1 MHRQIQLNDA
11 AAWESLRP
19 GQFVV
24 FLSDP
29 HSDVLLDV
37 EGSAAGEAT
46 AVPVFENME
55 EAERYAEQSVVRL
68 PSMCASIYDHLGR
81 SGDPLKR
88 VYHESIRKH
97 FDPARSARRSAW
109 VGGCFLG
116 AFVIWAVI
124 AAFSTDEHFL
134 WFYILGMKL
143 LTFGTIL
150 FVRGLGYFLGKRGK

>member
-1 MHRQIQLNDA
+1 LYRQIQLNDA
-11 AAWESLRP
+11 AAWESLLP

-29 HSDVLLDV
+29 HSDVLLGVD
-37 EGSAAGEAT
+37 GSTASQAT
-46 AVPVFENME
+46 AIPVFENME
-55 EAERYAEQSVVRL
+55 DAERYAEQSVARL
-68 PSMCASIYDHLGR
+68 PSACASIYDHLGR
-81 SGDPLKR
+81 SGDPLKK
-88 VYHESIRKH
+88 VYHESIRKQ
-97 FDPARSARRSAW
+97 FDPARSARRYAW
-109 VGGCFLG
+109 VGGLFLG

>member
-1 MHRQIQLNDA
+1 M
-11 AAWESLRP
+11 
-19 GQFVV
+19 V

-29 HSDVLLDV
+29 QSDVLLGVD
-37 EGSAAGEAT
+37 GNAAGETT
-46 AVPVFENME
+46 AIPVFENIE
-55 EAERYAEQSVVRL
+55 EAERHAEQSVARQ
-68 PSMCASIYDHLGR
+68 PSACASIYDYRGR

-88 VYHESIRKH
+88 IYHESLRKR
-97 FDPARSARRSAW
+97 FDPQRSARRSAW

-116 AFVIWAVI
+116 TFVIWAVI

-150 FVRGLGYFLGKRGK
+150 FVRGVGYFLGKRGK